1 MVHSECTFHAEYD
14 ISLKDMDLAFANFFT
29 WIKNAPLRCEP
40 FCESVKIHPMF
51 TPALMGRLS
60 FQHTTPSKSPLPV
73 GRNHL
78 GIAPERDTVLYVPQ
92 SLAPENIQPGQ
103 KIPLLVMFHGA
114 GGFPEKVLPFLE
126 EHAEQHGFL
135 LMAPH
140 SMLPTWDIVVGGN
153 GPDLERL
160 DMALAEVASRY
171 LLDPDHLGFAGFSD
185 GGSYALS
192 TGITNGDIAS
202 HVIVFSGGFMSVF
215 MQEGSPRVFIS
226 HGLIDEQLPIDTSAR
241 KHAAKLKAAGYDVEL
256 VEFNGLHIIH
266 PPIVQMA
273 IDFFTRDLRR

>member
-1 MVHSECTFHAEYD
+1 
-14 ISLKDMDLAFANFFT
+14 
-29 WIKNAPLRCEP
+29 
-40 FCESVKIHPMF
+40 MF
-51 TPALMGRLS
+51 MPSLMGRLS
-60 FQHTTPSKSPLPV
+60 FQHAAPSKAPLPV

-92 SLAPENIQPGQ
+92 SLTPENIAARISENRPV
-103 KIPLLVMFHGA
+103 PLLVMFHGA

-140 SMLPTWDIVVGGN
+140 SLMPTWDIVIGGN

-160 DMALAEVASRY
+160 DLALAEVAARY
-171 LLDPDHLGFAGFSD
+171 PLDPTHLGFAGFSD
-185 GGSYALS
+185 GGSYSLS
-192 TGITNGDIAS
+192 TGITNGDIVS

-241 KHAAKLKAAGYDVEL
+241 KHAEKLKAAGYDVEL

-266 PPIVQMA
+266 PPVVQMA
-273 IDFFTRDLRR
+273 VDFFTRDLPR